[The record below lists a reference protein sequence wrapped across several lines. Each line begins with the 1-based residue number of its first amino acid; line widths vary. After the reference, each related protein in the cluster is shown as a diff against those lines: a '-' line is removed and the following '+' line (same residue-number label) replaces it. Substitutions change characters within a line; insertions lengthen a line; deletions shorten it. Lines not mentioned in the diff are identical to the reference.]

1 MCKEAVKH
9 TWESFSTSGVHRWA
23 FVGSHTR
30 SICMSL
36 PFMLA
41 SRCSLSGS
49 SFSIWRSPPSTW
61 KHSVRSH
68 VLTHGWVLGSGLF
81 LRGPS
86 AGGGSCLLVTWSLRW
101 LHGCWELCADPHRS
115 ARPPSPS
122 TAARRDKTHGSP
134 STGLLWLSQG
144 SSTIPQSVGTQEL
157 GREPGSK
164 VFLVAPQ
171 RKAGQM
177 LAITCSTELKGSFSI
192 LKASEV
198 ICGIQRLQMELC
210 ATGRDK
216 SLMALRNRWGKTCT
230 D

>member
-1 MCKEAVKH
+1 MGVCRLSHQVHMHELAFHVGIALQSLWFFLFH
-9 TWESFSTSGVHRWA
+9 MEEPSFHVETLCPL
-23 FVGSHTR
+23 TR
-30 SICMSL
+30 AH
-36 PFMLA
+36 P
-41 SRCSLSGS
+41 
-49 SFSIWRSPPSTW
+49 W
-61 KHSVRSH
+61 
-68 VLTHGWVLGSGLF
+68 LGSWV
-81 LRGPS
+81 RAVSQRPGPS

-134 STGLLWLSQG
+134 STELLWLSQG

-210 ATGRDK
+210 ATRRDK